1 MKIRPMFENMMDSS
15 DDDDDDDDDD
25 DLHIYNCEY
34 SNQETDVDYECD
46 SLRRLDMADMGST
59 RLQEEYIYDLP
70 YSVTR
75 AIYGSMDAD
84 KSWEALASEAGYT
97 FENIKRFELE
107 YLKGGSPC
115 KALLWDWGTQNIT
128 AKQLYFKLRNINR
141 RREMQILEHY
151 FRARNVNGVG
161 LKETENEEDA
171 RLDSLNSTLASAL
184 PRPSQKHK
192 TKQEKVVKEES
203 EVNFN
208 QPSSQIIG
216 SRKLPLRSMSSVEKD
231 KHYDDK
237 IIPGQ
242 ESAKISKIKEHVK
255 SEAMSKKKQGRQ
267 PQENISTM
275 LASSS
280 NPTESSDSSFDL
292 SSISKGYSKDSSN
305 SLSLNSDN
313 LNRNAAMLMS
323 SSKTHFSYEELY
335 RSTNGFSDSVKIGE
349 GAFGKVYYSVL
360 RGSKCAIK
368 KLEMVTKD
376 STGSEKKSGQQ
387 LDNEVCTL
395 LSYRHENIVTLYGY
409 AIDGPSL
416 CLIYQHMVNGSLEDC
431 LQCKNGRAPLNW
443 DQRIRIMSG
452 AANGLRF
459 LHKMGDVP
467 LIHGDIKS
475 ANILLDRNFEARI
488 GDLGQAQ
495 HANSGSVTGQITHIT
510 RSCSNTKLYGTKA
523 YLPPEVHRGN
533 YNLSIKFDVF
543 SFGVV
548 LFETCSGESAYDER
562 REPYKFLADYIHD
575 RISDDAE
582 VEHVEMFRDKKAGK
596 PPVDIVLDILNLA
609 LTATDAIKK
618 KRPDMDE
625 VVDKLE
631 ACQTKWNQVYASL
644 PENQGLS
651 LNLNSAHFSYSSGN
665 NPSVDNMAGNIQ
677 QLNKNVASVTSHITL
692 EKSERPYSPIDY
704 FNKEHK
710 SLPEPFRLQ
719 MLYDQKRTG
728 DIHEISKEEIELYK
742 NNTEEYAYVSDPK
755 KLAEIEKSDNELQTE
770 DNKNE
775 ELVMECDPGKL
786 AKLKL
791 FDSNNMVEESDINV
805 DSTSDNPKLQAILNF
820 DKENIENE
828 SSDPVFGMQKSEVHV
843 ESESPDLENQ
853 SFTGEKTQGEQYSAD
868 TVEKRNLKMKRDQ
881 FIARYMMSADNDDD
895 DDDECC

>member
-1 MKIRPMFENMMDSS
+1 
-15 DDDDDDDDDD
+15 
-25 DLHIYNCEY
+25 
-34 SNQETDVDYECD
+34 
-46 SLRRLDMADMGST
+46 MADMGST
-59 RLQEEYIYDLP
+59 LLQEDYIYDLP

-97 FENIKRFELE
+97 FENIKSFELE
-107 YLKGGSPC
+107 YQRGGSPC

-128 AKQLYFKLRNINR
+128 ARQLYFKLRNINR
-141 RREMQILEHY
+141 RREMQILENY
-151 FRARNVNGVG
+151 FTTRSVNRVG
-161 LKETENEEDA
+161 LKETENEEVV
-171 RLDSLNSTLASAL
+171 RLDSLNSTIASAL

-192 TKQEKVVKEES
+192 AKQEKVVKEES

-242 ESAKISKIKEHVK
+242 EPAKILKIKEHVK
-255 SEAMSKKKQGRQ
+255 SEVMSKKKQGRQ
-267 PQENISTM
+267 PQENISSM

-292 SSISKGYSKDSSN
+292 SSISKGYSKDSPS

-313 LNRNAAMLMS
+313 LNVNAAMLMS

-376 STGSEKKSGQQ
+376 STGSEKKTGQQ

-475 ANILLDRNFEARI
+475 ANILLDKNFEARI

-510 RSCSNTKLYGTKA
+510 KSCSNTKLYGTKA

-533 YNLSIKFDVF
+533 YNLSTKFDVF
-543 SFGVV
+543 AFGVV

-562 REPYKFLADYIHD
+562 REPYKFLADYVHD
-575 RISDDAE
+575 RIPDDAE

-596 PPVDIVLDILNLA
+596 PPVDIVLNILNLA

-618 KRPDMDE
+618 KRPVMDE
-625 VVDKLE
+625 IVDKLE

-651 LNLNSAHFSYSSGN
+651 LNLNSAHFSYSSGTDQ
-665 NPSVDNMAGNIQ
+665 SVDNMAGNVQ
-677 QLNKNVASVTSHITL
+677 QLNKNVATVTSHVTL

-719 MLYDQKRTG
+719 MLYDQKRNG
-728 DIHEISKEEIELYK
+728 DIHEISKEEIKLYK
-742 NNTEEYAYVSDPK
+742 NNTEEFAYVSDPK
-755 KLAEIEKSDNELQTE
+755 KLAEIERSDNELQTE
-770 DNKNE
+770 DRKNE
-775 ELVMECDPGKL
+775 ELVMECDPEKL

-791 FDSNNMVEESDINV
+791 FDSKNMVEESYTN
-805 DSTSDNPKLQAILNF
+805 NPKLQAILDF
-820 DKENIENE
+820 DKKNIENVA
-828 SSDPVFGMQKSEVHV
+828 SDPVSSMPKTEVHV

-853 SFTGEKTQGEQYSAD
+853 SFPGEETEDEQYSEA
-868 TVEKRNLKMKRDQ
+868 VEKGNLKKRRDQ
-881 FIARYMMSADNDDD
+881 LIASYMMSADDDD
-895 DDDECC
+895 CVDDDCVDEEGEEEDGDN